1 MEFDFPSNKMIDLTQ
16 AFNAVINIDLLD
28 TIYRFGIYKTTP
40 SNLVPLDEV
49 EYFSLYDT
57 ETQDMATIGVL
68 FILHEKTLQ
77 VKTKVCINQG
87 DAEEFQYVC
96 EELVER
102 LSQKKMAELKKN
114 KKTNKS
120 AAKEKRSLK

>member
-16 AFNAVINIDLLD
+16 AFDAVLNTDYLD
-28 TIYRFGIYKTTP
+28 TIYRFGIYRTKP
-40 SNLVPLDEV
+40 SNLLPLDEV
-49 EYFSLYDT
+49 EYFSLFDS
-57 ETQDMATIGVL
+57 ETKDMATIGVL

-114 KKTNKS
+114 KSANKS
-120 AAKEKRSLK
+120 AAKEKSSLK